1 MKLQYFKSQSVC
13 SFKFHTYGQ
22 FSCPICLHWYFHFPL
37 GVISLGLLKRSLH
50 DTRLT
55 AADLEVR
62 YKETRGNTVKQRNNV
77 RKSYERTFGCTPQ
90 RPQLRLQTV
99 SFVAP
104 GSAVLD
110 SCCRCFWDEP
120 GHDDRSDDVWLRG
133 TMSTIR
139 KFTVP

>member
-1 MKLQYFKSQSVC
+1 MKE
-13 SFKFHTYGQ
+13 
-22 FSCPICLHWYFHFPL
+22 PL
-37 GVISLGLLKRSLH
+37 DVPH
-50 DTRLT
+50 
-55 AADLEVR
+55 
-62 YKETRGNTVKQRNNV
+62 RGRNP
-77 RKSYERTFGCTPQ
+77 GC
-90 RPQLRLQTV
+90 RAV

-104 GSAVLD
+104 GSAALD